1 MTFKAAKYILGLLVV
16 LQFGPQ
22 CFAQEIFVQ
31 FDPSVFTCVGDMNK
45 DFPNFSLASSV
56 GFGATDTV
64 IHTSA
69 GDRPGPPIFPDIKL
83 TKTLDDCTPAILE
96 NLAKG
101 KIFNTVKIS
110 IVRTVTG
117 GPLVHVLDII
127 LTGVI
132 ITSDEF
138 AEAVGAPSEV
148 VTLDWTTISV
158 THVQSG
164 KKFTWNRP
172 KNTP

>member
-22 CFAQEIFVQ
+22 CFGQEIFVQ
-31 FDPSVFTCVGDMNK
+31 FDPSVFTCSGDMNRE
-45 DFPNFSLASSV
+45 FPNFSLASSV

-64 IHTSA
+64 IHTA
-69 GDRPGPPIFPDIKL
+69 GGDRPAPPMFPDIKL
-83 TKTLDDCTPAILE
+83 VKTLDDCTPSILE

-101 KIFNTVKIS
+101 TIFKTVTIS
-110 IVRTVTG
+110 IVKPGPTG
-117 GPLVHVLDII
+117 LPVHVLDI
-127 LTGVI
+127 LLNGVI

-138 AEAVGAPSEV
+138 AEAGGAPSEV
-148 VTLDWTTISV
+148 VTLDWTRISV

-164 KKFTWNRP
+164 KKFTWNRTLNQP
-172 KNTP
+172 